1 MSDSASPHG
10 PMSTATNGGPMST
23 TTTTPSGVHSHLSRH
38 GHMSTGTAATPPCP
52 LLGRPLRPSDTK
64 LGSGHPDHRSSF
76 APPPPTKG
84 HRHES
89 PRCCVEDDIAC
100 TCVIRTQCTRP
111 PSGSREL
118 SVVNARVCA
127 RVPRLRRA
135 LYGGDRPYN
144 KGGAAC
150 K

>member
-23 TTTTPSGVHSHLSRH
+23 TTTTPSGVHSYLSRH
-38 GHMSTGTAATPPCP
+38 GHMSTGTTAATPPC
-52 LLGRPLRPSDTK
+52 RCSAARYRTPS
-64 LGSGHPDHRSSF
+64 LGSGQPDHRSSF
-76 APPPPTKG
+76 APPPPTRG

-89 PRCCVEDDIAC
+89 PRCCVEGDIVC

-111 PSGSREL
+111 PSGSRAL
-118 SVVNARVCA
+118 SVINARVCA

-135 LYGGDRPYN
+135 LYGGDRPY